1 MVPIGLLR
9 PIKDYLRRSGRIELA
24 ELVKLVDQAELC
36 HHDTHVHKKGAQKNL
51 RDQALEIIAQV
62 SDAPPSAQLVPVRR
76 DSVLTHPHRGTVLSD
91 RLAGAQ
97 DLLGQLV
104 LAGLQCL
111 NSFKDCAPFFPLA
124 SAAAWR
130 AKGRWL
136 EIGKSTGGH

>member
-62 SDAPPSAQLVPVRR
+62 SDAPPPPSWFQLGAIQFSLIHTAARSFP
-76 DSVLTHPHRGTVLSD
+76 TAW
-91 RLAGAQ
+91 LALRISSG
-97 DLLGQLV
+97 
-104 LAGLQCL
+104 
-111 NSFKDCAPFFPLA
+111 S
-124 SAAAWR
+124 
-130 AKGRWL
+130 
-136 EIGKSTGGH
+136 